1 MVVVLMQ
8 AGHGGAPRHRDRSAL
23 YCKSGRCGCLCASPS
38 SDRTPNSP
46 DITHISPLLRV
57 TVTAAE
63 GGLHAQARALFPDT
77 ALRLIR

>member
-8 AGHGGAPRHRDRSAL
+8 AGHGGEPRHRDRSAL
-23 YCKSGRCGCLCASPS
+23 YRKSGRCGCLCISPS
-38 SDRTPNSP
+38 SHRTPDSP
-46 DITHISPLLRV
+46 DNTHIRPLFRV

-63 GGLHAQARALFPDT
+63 EGLHAQARALFRDT